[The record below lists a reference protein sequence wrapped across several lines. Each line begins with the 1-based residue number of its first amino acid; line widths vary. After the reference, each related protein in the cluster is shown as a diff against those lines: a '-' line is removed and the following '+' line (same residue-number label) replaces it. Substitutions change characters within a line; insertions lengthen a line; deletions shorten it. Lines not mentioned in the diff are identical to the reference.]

1 MLSYSFRPE
10 TVKCFLQLALAS
22 QLSKSSLK
30 CELEHCGIALR
41 KLNSNFTATTATI
54 QCYLV
59 YGDNAVVH
67 S

>member
-10 TVKCFLQLALAS
+10 TVKCFSQLALAS

-30 CELEHCGIALR
+30 CELKHCGITLG

-54 QCYLV
+54 QCCLV
-59 YGDNAVVH
+59 YSDNAVVH